1 MRPLKVMNDREEVN
15 KSRVIKYIQKKF
27 EDTKEMNMFKMFR
40 KSVETGANGTQ
51 KYMVKHGKNKGK
63 IL

>member
-1 MRPLKVMNDREEVN
+1 MNRAKFNKQKVLDYVQRKFESAREMDMFKFFRKEVN
-15 KSRVIKYIQKKF
+15 I
-27 EDTKEMNMFKMFR
+27 
-40 KSVETGANGTQ
+40 GANGTQ

>member
-1 MRPLKVMNDREEVN
+1 MKRDRFNKQKVLDYV
-15 KSRVIKYIQKKF
+15 QQKF
-27 EDTKEMNMFKMFR
+27 EDAKEMNMFKMFR

-51 KYMVKHGKNKGK
+51 KYMVKQGKNKGK

>member
-1 MRPLKVMNDREEVN
+1 MNRAKFNKQKVLDYLQR
-15 KSRVIKYIQKKF
+15 KF
-27 EDTKEMNMFKMFR
+27 ESAREMEMFKFFR
-40 KSVETGANGTQ
+40 KEVDIGANGTQ

>member
-1 MRPLKVMNDREEVN
+1 MNRAKFNKQKVLDYVQR
-15 KSRVIKYIQKKF
+15 KF
-27 EDTKEMNMFKMFR
+27 ESAREMEMFKMFR

-51 KYMVKHGKNKGK
+51 KYMIKHGKNKGK

>member
-1 MRPLKVMNDREEVN
+1 MKRDRFNKQKVLDYVQ
-15 KSRVIKYIQKKF
+15 QKF
-27 EDTKEMNMFKMFR
+27 TDAKEMNMFKMFR

-51 KYMVKHGKNKGK
+51 RYVVKQGKNKGK